1 MPPRGFEPR
10 SFPPQGKIL
19 SKFNYGGLINIFN
32 KLMFKYFKKEFN
44 ALLDEVH

>member
-1 MPPRGFEPR
+1 
-10 SFPPQGKIL
+10 
-19 SKFNYGGLINIFN
+19 LINIFN